1 VLPPLALNCL
11 IGQYKIRQD
20 SRVQTKEVL
29 SNKYVKRLFIA
40 RFISNFGNGMGPIA
54 LAFGILA
61 LPDGSANMLGLVL
74 GATTV
79 VFLLMAPFGGVIA
92 DKYGRARMVGVT
104 DMAAGLVLFIQVA
117 YFATGDVPLAV
128 LLITNGFFGLM
139 WGIFWPAFSGLM
151 PAVLPEAGLQKGNA
165 LNAFMTNAGVISG
178 AAVAGLLI
186 EVFGVAFTLAI
197 DAASFFISGLMI
209 FTFRHLTPRAE
220 QTENTMLDDLLH
232 GWKVFLSFRWIVIIV
247 GAFSFIVMC
256 WAAAENVLGP
266 LIALEHFNGPKSW
279 SFVISAESAGLIV
292 GSLIAIKIKPK
303 YPMRFLMLSSFT
315 ITFYIWSLAK
325 PQSLLMIAFG
335 AFLFGITLDLW
346 GTLWSTALQRKVP
359 RDSLSRVSSFDA
371 MGSMMFRPVGLAI
384 AAPLSTFFGIENF
397 LQILAAITV
406 VAIIV
411 PLLDPQVRNMSYEDM
426 SVNRNL

>member
-1 VLPPLALNCL
+1 MLRPLALNFL
-11 IGQYKIRQD
+11 IDQYKIWQD

-29 SNKYVKRLFIA
+29 SHKYVKRLFIA

-61 LPDGSANMLGLVL
+61 LPNGSANMLGLVL

-384 AAPLSTFFGIENF
+384 AAPLSTLFGIENF

>member
-1 VLPPLALNCL
+1 ML
-11 IGQYKIRQD
+11 
-20 SRVQTKEVL
+20 TKEVL
-29 SNKYVKRLFIA
+29 AHRYVKRLFIA

-61 LPDGSANMLGLVL
+61 LPNGSANMLGFVL
-74 GATTV
+74 GTTTV

-92 DKYGRARMVGVT
+92 DKYGRARMVGLT
-104 DMAAGLVLFIQVA
+104 DMAAGAVLFIQVF
-117 YFATGDVPLAV
+117 YFAKGEVPLAI

-151 PAVLPEAGLQKGNA
+151 PAVLPEEGLQKGNA

-178 AAVAGLLI
+178 AAVAGILI
-186 EVFGVAFTLAI
+186 DIFGVAFTLAI

-209 FTFRHLTPRAE
+209 FTFRHLTPRA
-220 QTENTMLDDLLH
+220 QKTENTMLDDLIH
-232 GWKVFLSFRWIVIIV
+232 GWKIFLSFRWIVIIV

-266 LIALEHFNGPKSW
+266 LIALEHFNGAKSW
-279 SFVISAESAGLIV
+279 SFVITAESAGLIV
-292 GSLIAIKIKPK
+292 GSIIAIKVKPK
-303 YPMRFLMLSSFT
+303 YPMRFLMISSFS

-359 RDSLSRVSSFDA
+359 RDSLSRVSAFDA

-384 AAPLSTFFGIENF
+384 AAPLSTLVGIENF

-406 VAIIV
+406 VAIVV
-411 PLLDPQVRNMSYEDM
+411 PLLDPQVRNMSYKDLP
-426 SVNRNL
+426 RKAAR

>member
-1 VLPPLALNCL
+1 
-11 IGQYKIRQD
+11 
-20 SRVQTKEVL
+20 
-29 SNKYVKRLFIA
+29 
-40 RFISNFGNGMGPIA
+40 MGPIA

-61 LPDGSANMLGLVL
+61 LPNGSANMLGLVL

-79 VFLLMAPFGGVIA
+79 LFLLMAPFGGVIA

-209 FTFRHLTPRAE
+209 FTFCHLTPRAE

-384 AAPLSTFFGIENF
+384 AAPLSTLFGIENF

>member
-1 VLPPLALNCL
+1 VL
-11 IGQYKIRQD
+11 
-20 SRVQTKEVL
+20 TKEVL
-29 SNKYVKRLFIA
+29 AHKYVKRLFIA

-61 LPDGSANMLGLVL
+61 LPNGSANMLGLVL
-74 GATTV
+74 GTTTV
-79 VFLLMAPFGGVIA
+79 VFLIMAPFGGVIA
-92 DKYGRARMVGVT
+92 DKYGRARMVGLT
-104 DMAAGLVLFIQVA
+104 DMAAGLVLLIQVA

-165 LNAFMTNAGVISG
+165 LNAFMTNAGVILG
-178 AAVAGLLI
+178 AAAAGLLI
-186 EVFGVAFTLAI
+186 DVFGVAFTLAI

-209 FTFRHLTPRAE
+209 FTFRHLTPRA
-220 QTENTMLDDLLH
+220 QHTENTMLDDLLH

-279 SFVISAESAGLIV
+279 SFVITAESAGLIV
-292 GSLIAIKIKPK
+292 GSIIAIKVKPK
-303 YPMRFLMLSSFT
+303 YPLRFLMLSSFT

-346 GTLWSTALQRKVP
+346 GTLWNTALQRKVP

-371 MGSMMFRPVGLAI
+371 MGSMMFRPIGLAI
-384 AAPLSTFFGIENF
+384 AAPLSTLLGIENF

-411 PLLDPQVRNMSYEDM
+411 PLLDPQVRNMSYEEM
-426 SVNRNL
+426 SVKRNL

>member
-1 VLPPLALNCL
+1 ML
-11 IGQYKIRQD
+11 I
-20 SRVQTKEVL
+20 KEVL
-29 SNKYVKRLFIA
+29 AYKYVKRLFIA

-61 LPDGSANMLGLVL
+61 LPNGSANMLGFVL
-74 GATTV
+74 GTTTV

-92 DKYGRARMVGVT
+92 DKYGRARMVGLT
-104 DMAAGLVLFIQVA
+104 DMAAGAVLFIQVF
-117 YFATGDVPLAV
+117 YFAKGDVPLAI

-151 PAVLPEAGLQKGNA
+151 PAVLPEEGLQKGNA

-178 AAVAGLLI
+178 AAVAGILI
-186 EVFGVAFTLAI
+186 DIFGVAFTLAI
-197 DAASFFISGLMI
+197 DAASFFISGFMI
-209 FTFRHLTPRAE
+209 FTFRHLTPRA
-220 QTENTMLDDLLH
+220 QKSENTMLDDLLH

-266 LIALEHFNGPKSW
+266 LIALEHFNGAKSW

-292 GSLIAIKIKPK
+292 GSLIAIKVKPK
-303 YPMRFLMLSSFT
+303 YPMRFLMISSFT

-325 PQSLLMIAFG
+325 PQSLLLIAFG

-359 RDSLSRVSSFDA
+359 RDSLSRVSAFDA

-384 AAPLSTFFGIENF
+384 AAPLSTFVGIENF

-406 VAIIV
+406 VAIVV
-411 PLLDPQVRNMSYEDM
+411 PLLNPQVRNMSYEDLP
-426 SVNRNL
+426 RKAAR

>member
-1 VLPPLALNCL
+1 ML
-11 IGQYKIRQD
+11 
-20 SRVQTKEVL
+20 TKEVL
-29 SNKYVKRLFIA
+29 AHKYVKRLFIA

-61 LPDGSANMLGLVL
+61 LPNGSANMLGFVL
-74 GATTV
+74 GTTTV

-92 DKYGRARMVGVT
+92 DKYGRARMVGLT
-104 DMAAGLVLFIQVA
+104 DMAAGAVLFIQVF
-117 YFATGDVPLAV
+117 YFAKGDVPLAI

-151 PAVLPEAGLQKGNA
+151 PAVLPEEGLQKGNA

-178 AAVAGLLI
+178 AVVAGILI
-186 EVFGVAFTLAI
+186 DVFGVAFTLAI
-197 DAASFFISGLMI
+197 DAASFFISGFMI
-209 FTFRHLTPRAE
+209 FTFRHLTPRAQ

-247 GAFSFIVMC
+247 GAFSFIVLC

-266 LIALEHFNGPKSW
+266 LIALEHFNGAKSW
-279 SFVISAESAGLIV
+279 SIVISAESAGLIF
-292 GSLIAIKIKPK
+292 GSLIAIKVKPK
-303 YPMRFLMLSSFT
+303 YPMRFLMISSFT

-325 PQSLLMIAFG
+325 PQSLLIIAFG

-346 GTLWSTALQRKVP
+346 GTLWSTAVQRQVP
-359 RDSLSRVSSFDA
+359 RDSLSRVSAFDA
-371 MGSMMFRPVGLAI
+371 MGSMMLRPVGLAI
-384 AAPLSTFFGIENF
+384 AAPLSTIVGIENF

-406 VAIIV
+406 VAIVV
-411 PLLDPQVRNMSYEDM
+411 PLLDPQVRNMSYEDLPRK
-426 SVNRNL
+426 VDR

>member
-1 VLPPLALNCL
+1 M
-11 IGQYKIRQD
+11 
-20 SRVQTKEVL
+20 QTKEVL
-29 SNKYVKRLFIA
+29 SHKYVKRLFIA

-346 GTLWSTALQRKVP
+346 GTLWSTALQRRVP

-384 AAPLSTFFGIENF
+384 AAPLSTLFGIENF

>member
-1 VLPPLALNCL
+1 VL
-11 IGQYKIRQD
+11 
-20 SRVQTKEVL
+20 TKEVL
-29 SNKYVKRLFIA
+29 AHKYVKRLFIA

-61 LPDGSANMLGLVL
+61 LPNGSANMLGLVL
-74 GATTV
+74 GTTTV
-79 VFLLMAPFGGVIA
+79 VFLIMAPFGGVIA
-92 DKYGRARMVGVT
+92 DKYGRARMVGLT

-117 YFATGDVPLAV
+117 YFATGDVPIAV

-165 LNAFMTNAGVISG
+165 LNAFMTNAGVILG
-178 AAVAGLLI
+178 AAAAGLLI
-186 EVFGVAFTLAI
+186 DIFGVAFTLAI

-209 FTFRHLTPRAE
+209 FTFRHLTPRA
-220 QTENTMLDDLLH
+220 QHTENTMLDDLLH

-279 SFVISAESAGLIV
+279 SFVITAESAGLIV
-292 GSLIAIKIKPK
+292 GSIIAIKVKPK
-303 YPMRFLMLSSFT
+303 YPLRFLMLSSFT

-346 GTLWSTALQRKVP
+346 GTLWNTALQRKVP

-371 MGSMMFRPVGLAI
+371 MGSMMFRPIGLAI
-384 AAPLSTFFGIENF
+384 AAPLSTLLGIENF

-426 SVNRNL
+426 SVKRNL

>member
-1 VLPPLALNCL
+1 
-11 IGQYKIRQD
+11 
-20 SRVQTKEVL
+20 
-29 SNKYVKRLFIA
+29 
-40 RFISNFGNGMGPIA
+40 MGPIA

-61 LPDGSANMLGLVL
+61 LPNGSANMLGLVL

-79 VFLLMAPFGGVIA
+79 LFLLMAPFGGVIA

-384 AAPLSTFFGIENF
+384 AAPLSTLFGIENF

-426 SVNRNL
+426 SVNRNM

>member
-1 VLPPLALNCL
+1 
-11 IGQYKIRQD
+11 
-20 SRVQTKEVL
+20 VQTKEVL
-29 SNKYVKRLFIA
+29 SHKYVKRLFIA

-61 LPDGSANMLGLVL
+61 LPNGSANMLGLVL

-92 DKYGRARMVGVT
+92 DKYGRARMVGLT

-384 AAPLSTFFGIENF
+384 AAPLSTLFGIENF

>member
-1 VLPPLALNCL
+1 
-11 IGQYKIRQD
+11 
-20 SRVQTKEVL
+20 
-29 SNKYVKRLFIA
+29 
-40 RFISNFGNGMGPIA
+40 MGPIA

-61 LPDGSANMLGLVL
+61 LPNGSANMLGLVL
-74 GATTV
+74 GTTTV
-79 VFLLMAPFGGVIA
+79 VFLIMAPFGGVIA
-92 DKYGRARMVGVT
+92 DKYGRARMVGLT
-104 DMAAGLVLFIQVA
+104 DMAAGLVLLIQVA
-117 YFATGDVPLAV
+117 YFATGDVPHAV

-165 LNAFMTNAGVISG
+165 LNAFMTNAGVVLG
-178 AAVAGLLI
+178 AAAAGLLMD
-186 EVFGVAFTLAI
+186 VFGVAFTLAI

-209 FTFRHLTPRAE
+209 FTFRHLTPRA
-220 QTENTMLDDLLH
+220 QHTENTMLDDLLY

-279 SFVISAESAGLIV
+279 SFVITAESAGLIV
-292 GSLIAIKIKPK
+292 GSIIAIKVKPK
-303 YPMRFLMLSSFT
+303 YPLRFLMLSSFT

-359 RDSLSRVSSFDA
+359 RNSLSRVSSFDA
-371 MGSMMFRPVGLAI
+371 MGSMMFRPIGLAI
-384 AAPLSTFFGIENF
+384 AAPFSTFLGIENF
-397 LQILAAITV
+397 LQLLAAITV

-411 PLLDPQVRNMSYEDM
+411 PLLDPQVRNMSYGDM
-426 SVNRNL
+426 STKDAM

>member
-1 VLPPLALNCL
+1 M
-11 IGQYKIRQD
+11 
-20 SRVQTKEVL
+20 QTKEVL
-29 SNKYVKRLFIA
+29 SHKYVKRLFIA

-61 LPDGSANMLGLVL
+61 LPNGSANMLGLVL

-79 VFLLMAPFGGVIA
+79 LFLLMAPFGGVIA

-384 AAPLSTFFGIENF
+384 AAPLSTLFGIENF

>member
-1 VLPPLALNCL
+1 ML
-11 IGQYKIRQD
+11 
-20 SRVQTKEVL
+20 TKEVL
-29 SNKYVKRLFIA
+29 AHKYVKRLFIA

-61 LPDGSANMLGLVL
+61 LPNGSANMLGFVL
-74 GATTV
+74 GTTTV

-92 DKYGRARMVGVT
+92 DKYGRARMVGLT
-104 DMAAGLVLFIQVA
+104 DMAAGAVLFIQVF
-117 YFATGDVPLAV
+117 YFAKGDVPLAI

-151 PAVLPEAGLQKGNA
+151 PAVLPEEGLQKGNA

-178 AAVAGLLI
+178 AAVAGILI
-186 EVFGVAFTLAI
+186 DIFGVAFTLAI

-209 FTFRHLTPRAE
+209 FTFRHLTPRA
-220 QTENTMLDDLLH
+220 QKTENTMLDDLIH
-232 GWKVFLSFRWIVIIV
+232 GWKIFLSFRWIVIIV

-266 LIALEHFNGPKSW
+266 LIALEHFNGAKSW

-292 GSLIAIKIKPK
+292 GSLIAIKVKPK
-303 YPMRFLMLSSFT
+303 YPMRFLMISSFT

-359 RDSLSRVSSFDA
+359 RDSLSRVSAFDA

-384 AAPLSTFFGIENF
+384 AAPLSTLVGIENF

-406 VAIIV
+406 VAIVV
-411 PLLDPQVRNMSYEDM
+411 PLLDPQVRNMSYEDLP
-426 SVNRNL
+426 RKIAR